1 MPRKQPRWYRVRK
14 PTQPQKDDIRY
25 ATRGIVDTTRMA
37 ATGIVG
43 IGLLGTLGGLIKK

>member
-1 MPRKQPRWYRVRK
+1 M
-14 PTQPQKDDIRY
+14 RY
-25 ATRGIVDTTRMA
+25 ATRSIVDTTRMA